1 MPLHSSS
8 RSGAVASSKS
18 SSSTKTSAAGGA
30 NVSVG
35 SRSQVTGRQLGR
47 AAVRALNKNA
57 EVADEYLDAVES
69 ATSLSDLSSLASSAF
84 VLGRVERNPGGGR
97 LKVLLQTGAA
107 GQDVTIS
114 GNLRFK
120 GAASKKTDRANC
132 FCANDVIVIR
142 GGLASSKLTAAAASR
157 VRRVFVKY
165 GLSFPAGFFLSGVAA
180 EEAADE
186 DFEFDR
192 SDEEAEEAAM
202 EVARLEEERRK
213 ASVKNGG
220 SRGGR
225 RIDGR
230 ALVNEAL
237 FASAVVADAE
247 AEEDDEAEE
256 AEATMKKAEAKEKAS
271 LNRAERRAAALAA
284 QAASEADVADFALY
298 ADCGRD
304 EDVYASVA
312 LPGNVDK
319 AWDEVDIDAI

>member
-8 RSGAVASSKS
+8 RSGADASKS
-18 SSSTKTSAAGGA
+18 SSSKTSTKTYAAGGA

-97 LKVLLQTGAA
+97 LKVLLQTGAG

-165 GLSFPAGFFLSGVAA
+165 GLSFPAGFFVAGA
-180 EEAADE
+180 AAAEAADE

-192 SDEEAEEAAM
+192 SEEEAEEA
-202 EVARLEEERRK
+202 VAETARHV
-213 ASVKNGG
+213 AKNGG
-220 SRGGR
+220 GSKGGR

-247 AEEDDEAEE
+247 AEDDEAEE
-256 AEATMKKAEAKEKAS
+256 AEATMEKAKAEAKAKAS

-284 QAASEADVADFALY
+284 QAAAEADVADFALY
-298 ADCGRD
+298 AECARD
-304 EDVYASVA
+304 EEAFASVA